1 MDNSPIEASLDI
13 ILITGLC
20 STTQA
25 ALVLNASRRF
35 RYTLDLKKEEERQ
48 QKKSLIRAHAQ
59 VIRAAL
65 LFRLAG
71 ERELVITAPT
81 PAHPVGD
88 FGIGLEQLSSV
99 SKEQNTSALEEYGGV
114 KGLSNLLRSN
124 LDKGIS
130 GDDADLLKRK
140 NAYGTNTYPR
150 KKGRSFWRF
159 LWEAWQ
165 DLTLIILIIAAVV
178 SLVLGIKT
186 EGLSEGWYDGG
197 SIAFAVFLVIV
208 VTAVSDYRQ
217 SLQFKNLNAEK
228 QNIQLEVMRGG
239 RTVKLSI
246 FDIVVGD
253 VVPLKIGDQVPADGV
268 LITGHS
274 LAVDESSMTGESKI
288 VHKDHKS
295 PFLMSGCKV
304 ADGVGVML
312 VTGVGIN
319 TEWGLL
325 MASISEDNGEET
337 PLQVRLNG
345 VATFIGVV
353 GLSVAVLVLAVLLGR
368 YFSGHSTDD
377 DGNVEF
383 VAGKTKASTAVDGV
397 IKIFTI
403 AVTIVVVAVPEG
415 LPLAVTLTLAY
426 SMRKM
431 MRDKALVRRLSACE
445 TMGSATTIC
454 SDKTGTLT
462 LNQMTVVEAYVGRN
476 KLNPPD
482 DSSKLNPEVLSLINE
497 GIAQNTTGN
506 VFVPKEGGEAEI
518 SGSPTEKAIL
528 SWAVKLGMNFSLL
541 RSNTT
546 VLHVFPFNSEKKRG
560 GVAVKLEGSGV
571 HIHWKGAAE
580 ILLGACT
587 QYLDS
592 DGHLQSIEGEKV
604 AFKEAIDNMAARS
617 LRCVAIAYRS
627 YELDKVPSNED
638 DLAQWSLP
646 ENDLV
651 LLAIVGIKDPCRPG
665 VKEAVELC
673 SKAGVKV
680 RMVTGDN
687 LQTAR
692 AIALEC
698 GILTSNEEAVEPVII
713 EGKKFR
719 ALSEKEREQIAKKIT
734 VMGRSSPNDKLLLVQ
749 ALRKGGEVVA
759 VTGDGTNDAPAL
771 HEADIGLSM
780 GIQGTEVAKESS
792 DIIILDDNFA
802 SVVKVVRW
810 GRSVYANIQKFIQFQ
825 LTVNVAA
832 LVINVVA
839 AISSGDVPLN
849 AVQLLWVNLIM
860 DTLGALALA
869 TEPPTD
875 SLMRRAPV
883 GRREPLI
890 TNVMWRNLVVQAVY
904 QVTVLLVLNFAGES
918 FIPKQETKSLDSQTK
933 NTLIFNAFV
942 LCQIFNEFNAR
953 KPEGMN
959 VFQGVTKN
967 RLFMGIV
974 GMTFILQII
983 IIEFLGKFTTTVK
996 LDWKLWIAS
1005 LVIGIVS
1012 WPLAVAGKLIPV
1024 PKTPLSRCL
1033 AKPLRRWRREE
1044 TKNMLRRRF
1053 IEAMRRAPSAH
1064 LRFRFLCTQ
1073 SPRQSSESDSESPQN
1088 SESLSRRIEK
1098 LRKGEAVGSA
1108 FRTWMGD
1115 GFPVHR
1121 GHVFHAI
1128 NRLRKLNMNKRA
1140 LEVMEWVIRE
1150 RPYRPRELDYSYL
1163 VEFTIKLHGIEHGE
1177 KLFPRIPPEFQNE
1190 LLYNNLVIAMLDK
1203 GVIKLSLEYMK
1214 KMRELAY
1221 PISHLVF
1228 NRLIILHS
1236 SPSRKKLIPKLLTQM
1251 KADKVTPHVSTYNI
1265 LMKIEANEHD
1275 LEALVKV
1282 FAQMKKAQVEPNEI
1296 SYCILAIAHAVARL
1310 YTATEAYVQAV
1321 EKSITG
1327 NNWSTFDV
1335 LLILYGYLGSPKELE
1350 RVWGIMQELPL
1361 VRSKSYMLAIEAFG
1375 RIRHLNRAEEL
1386 WLEMETRKGLKSVE
1400 QFNSMMSVYCKHGL
1414 VDKATRLYRNMKA
1427 NGCKPN
1433 AITYRQLALGCLK
1446 SGLTEQGL
1454 KTLDLGMGMKISK
1467 RVRNSTPWLETTLS
1481 IVEIF
1486 AEKGDVENAERLF
1499 EEFHKAKYCR
1509 YTFVYNTLI
1518 KAYVKAKIYD
1528 PNFLRRMVLGGARP
1542 DAETYSLLKVAEQFR
1557 T

>member
-1 MDNSPIEASLDI
+1 MTMNGHGHHTVNIGNSNNNPNDDDETNVFHPSSSSADGDNNSNHREDDDEELVDPDDPFDITHTKNASHDTLRRWR
-13 ILITGLC
+13 
-20 STTQA
+20 QA

-35 RYTLDLKKEEERQ
+35 RYTLDLKKEEEKE
-48 QKKSLIRAHAQ
+48 QKKHLIRAHAQ

-71 ERELVITAPT
+71 ERELVISTAVSPPT
-81 PAHPVGD
+81 PAGD
-88 FGIGLEQLSSV
+88 YDIGLEQLV
-99 SKEQNTSALEEYGGV
+99 SMSKDQNTSAFQQYGGIR
-114 KGLSNLLRSN
+114 GLSNLIKSN
-124 LDKGIS
+124 PDKGIS

-140 NAYGTNTYPR
+140 NAFGTNTYPR

-186 EGLSEGWYDGG
+186 EGLAEGWYDGG
-197 SIAFAVFLVIV
+197 SIAFAVLLVIV

-217 SLQFKNLNAEK
+217 SLQFQNLNSEK
-228 QNIQLEVMRGG
+228 QNIQLEVIRGG
-239 RTVKLSI
+239 RTIKMSI

-274 LAVDESSMTGESKI
+274 LSIDESSMTGESKI

-368 YFSGHSTDD
+368 YFSGHTKDV
-377 DGNVEF
+377 DGQVEF
-383 VAGKTKASTAVDGV
+383 VAGKTSASNVVDAA

-431 MRDKALVRRLSACE
+431 MADKALVRRLSACE

-462 LNQMTVVEAYVGRN
+462 LNQMTVVEAYVGST
-476 KLNPPD
+476 KVNPPD
-482 DSSKLNPEVLSLINE
+482 DSSKLNPKALSLINE

-506 VFVPKEGGEAEI
+506 VFVPKDGGETEV

-528 SWAVKLGMNFSLL
+528 SWALKLGMNFDVT
-541 RSNTT
+541 RSNSK

-560 GVAVKLEGSGV
+560 GVALKLGGSEV

-580 ILLGACT
+580 IVLGACT

-592 DGHLQSIEGEKV
+592 DGQLQSIEEKK
-604 AFKEAIDNMAARS
+604 AFFRQSIDDMAARS

-627 YELDKVPSNED
+627 YELDRVPSSEQ
-638 DLAQWSLP
+638 DLDQWSLP
-646 ENDLV
+646 EHELV

-665 VKEAVELC
+665 VKDAVKLC
-673 SKAGVKV
+673 SDAGVKV

-687 LQTAR
+687 LQTAK

-698 GILTSNEEAVEPVII
+698 GILASSEEAVEPTII

-719 ALSEKEREQIAKKIT
+719 ELSEKEREDCAKKIT

-839 AISSGDVPLN
+839 AITSGDVPLN

-875 SLMRRAPV
+875 SLMRRSPV

-890 TNVMWRNLVVQAVY
+890 TNIMWRNLIVQAVY
-904 QVTVLLVLNFAGES
+904 QITVLLVLNFHGES
-918 FIPKQETKSLDSQTK
+918 ILPKQDTRADSFQVK

-942 LCQIFNEFNAR
+942 LCQLFNEFNAR
-953 KPEGMN
+953 KPEEMN
-959 VFQGVTKN
+959 VFRGVTKN
-967 RLFMGIV
+967 KLFMGIV
-974 GMTFILQII
+974 GATFILQII
-983 IIEFLGKFTTTVK
+983 IIEFLGKFTSTVR
-996 LDWKLWIAS
+996 LDWKLWLAS
-1005 LVIGIVS
+1005 LVIGFIS
-1012 WPLAVAGKLIPV
+1012 WPLAIVGKFIPV
-1024 PKTPLSRCL
+1024 PKTPLARYFK
-1033 AKPLRRWRREE
+1033 KPLRR
-1044 TKNMLRRRF
+1044 LRRSVS
-1053 IEAMRRAPSAH
+1053 RAA
-1064 LRFRFLCTQ
+1064 
-1073 SPRQSSESDSESPQN
+1073 
-1088 SESLSRRIEK
+1088 
-1098 LRKGEAVGSA
+1098 
-1108 FRTWMGD
+1108 
-1115 GFPVHR
+1115 
-1121 GHVFHAI
+1121 
-1128 NRLRKLNMNKRA
+1128 
-1140 LEVMEWVIRE
+1140 
-1150 RPYRPRELDYSYL
+1150 
-1163 VEFTIKLHGIEHGE
+1163 
-1177 KLFPRIPPEFQNE
+1177 
-1190 LLYNNLVIAMLDK
+1190 
-1203 GVIKLSLEYMK
+1203 
-1214 KMRELAY
+1214 
-1221 PISHLVF
+1221 
-1228 NRLIILHS
+1228 
-1236 SPSRKKLIPKLLTQM
+1236 
-1251 KADKVTPHVSTYNI
+1251 
-1265 LMKIEANEHD
+1265 
-1275 LEALVKV
+1275 
-1282 FAQMKKAQVEPNEI
+1282 
-1296 SYCILAIAHAVARL
+1296 
-1310 YTATEAYVQAV
+1310 
-1321 EKSITG
+1321 
-1327 NNWSTFDV
+1327 
-1335 LLILYGYLGSPKELE
+1335 
-1350 RVWGIMQELPL
+1350 
-1361 VRSKSYMLAIEAFG
+1361 
-1375 RIRHLNRAEEL
+1375 
-1386 WLEMETRKGLKSVE
+1386 
-1400 QFNSMMSVYCKHGL
+1400 
-1414 VDKATRLYRNMKA
+1414 
-1427 NGCKPN
+1427 
-1433 AITYRQLALGCLK
+1433 
-1446 SGLTEQGL
+1446 
-1454 KTLDLGMGMKISK
+1454 
-1467 RVRNSTPWLETTLS
+1467 
-1481 IVEIF
+1481 
-1486 AEKGDVENAERLF
+1486 
-1499 EEFHKAKYCR
+1499 
-1509 YTFVYNTLI
+1509 
-1518 KAYVKAKIYD
+1518 
-1528 PNFLRRMVLGGARP
+1528 
-1542 DAETYSLLKVAEQFR
+1542 
-1557 T
+1557 